1 MIVFQFNDDS
11 IQKIKR
17 HSVDLKKPLTQ
28 HNHALNRV
36 QDTNLM
42 IMVDPGLCLS
52 MHQPYA
58 SLLLLNIKRYF

>member
-11 IQKIKR
+11 IKKIKR
-17 HSVDLKKPLTQ
+17 HPVDLKKPLTQ
-28 HNHALNRV
+28 HNQVLNRV